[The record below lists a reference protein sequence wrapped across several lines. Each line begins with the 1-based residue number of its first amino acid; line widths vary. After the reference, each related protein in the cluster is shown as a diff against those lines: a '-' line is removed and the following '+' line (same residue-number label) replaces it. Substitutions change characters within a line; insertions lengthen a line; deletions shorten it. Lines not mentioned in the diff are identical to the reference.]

1 MEAGNIFTA
10 FVLTLAAGLAMGIG
24 SLLSFTGK
32 KGNNNF
38 LAASL
43 GFACGVMIYTS
54 FVEILPEAKETL
66 AEIFGEE
73 KGILFAVGSF
83 FMGMIF
89 MVFTEKFCL
98 ENKEEEHDDCCHSC
112 NKNSLYRMGVM
123 TALAIAVHNFP
134 EGMAIFA
141 SVLKNTAL
149 GVSVAAAIGIHN
161 IAVGIAVSAPIYYA
175 TGNRKK
181 AFGFAVLSGLSEPLG
196 AVIGYI
202 LLKNYLDE
210 TIFGILLAAVSGIMV
225 YIALDELLPSAQK
238 NGKHHTATYSMIFGM
253 AVMAVSLILI

>member
-10 FVLTLAAGLAMGIG
+10 FLLTLAAGLAMGIG

-83 FMGMIF
+83 LWFLQRSFVWKIKRKNMMTAVIHAIKIL
-89 MVFTEKFCL
+89 FTEW
-98 ENKEEEHDDCCHSC
+98 
-112 NKNSLYRMGVM
+112 
-123 TALAIAVHNFP
+123 
-134 EGMAIFA
+134 
-141 SVLKNTAL
+141 
-149 GVSVAAAIGIHN
+149 
-161 IAVGIAVSAPIYYA
+161 
-175 TGNRKK
+175 
-181 AFGFAVLSGLSEPLG
+181 
-196 AVIGYI
+196 
-202 LLKNYLDE
+202 
-210 TIFGILLAAVSGIMV
+210 
-225 YIALDELLPSAQK
+225 EL
-238 NGKHHTATYSMIFGM
+238 
-253 AVMAVSLILI
+253 